1 MENSEE
7 SMSEHI
13 VNLAFN
19 RGKNVTEDYSLYSF
33 VYRKHQLNGRIQ
45 SSCF

>member
-7 SMSEHI
+7 RMSEYI

-19 RGKNVTEDYSLYSF
+19 RGTNVTE
-33 VYRKHQLNGRIQ
+33 HQLNGRIQ